1 MSLIN
6 YELCIMNYE
15 LTTALLTFINML
27 CQMAP
32 YLLLGFLMAGVLHVF
47 VPSNFFE
54 RHLAKENF
62 KSVLLAGLIGIPLPL
77 CSCGVIP
84 TAISLRKDGASRGA
98 TVAFMIST
106 PQIGVDSIIATYYMM
121 GLPFAI
127 VRPLVALLTSIAG
140 GAVTTWFSKDEIVVR
155 QNCCCETESSR
166 KNKFVEFLRYSLVDL
181 VQNIGKWLVIGLII
195 GTLITV
201 LIPDSFFANLNLPS
215 IVTMLIVLAIAV
227 PMYVCSTGSIP
238 IAAALIMKGLS
249 PGAALVLL
257 IAGPGVSVAS
267 LLVVGKSLGKKQLLF
282 YLGSII
288 FGSIIGGLFV
298 DYFLPREWFTIT
310 SLCESGNHCAMEGS
324 ALTASWFEI
333 VSGIILVLLLI
344 NAFMLKFNLFRKDAT
359 PVASEI
365 DSATVSN
372 QVVYKIEGMS
382 CNHCKASVE
391 KAIRGLENV
400 ENVEVVLGKQ
410 EAVVTGTPSDEV
422 VKKTVEDLGFV
433 FKGRV

>member
-1 MSLIN
+1 MLNS
-6 YELCIMNYE
+6 
-15 LTTALLTFINML
+15 LLTFINML

-32 YLLLGFLMAGVLHVF
+32 YLLLGFLMAGLLHVF
-47 VPSNFFE
+47 VPTNFFE

-106 PQIGVDSIIATYYMM
+106 PQIGVDSIIATYSMM

-140 GAVTTWFSKDEIVVR
+140 GSVTTLFSKDEIIVR
-155 QNCCCETESSR
+155 QNTSCELRPNGKSR
-166 KNKFVEFLRYSLVDL
+166 ILEFLRYSFIDL
-181 VQNIGKWLVIGLII
+181 VQNIGKWLVIGLVI
-195 GTLITV
+195 GTLITI
-201 LIPDSFFANLNLPS
+201 LIPDTFFTDLNLPS
-215 IVTMLIVLAIAV
+215 IVTMLIVLVIAV

-257 IAGPGVSVAS
+257 IAGPGVSLAS

-288 FGSIIGGLFV
+288 LGSMIGGLFV
-298 DYFLPREWFTIT
+298 DYCLPREWFAIT
-310 SLCESGNHCAMEGS
+310 SLCEVGGHCAIEGS

-333 VSGIILVLLLI
+333 ISGIILVLLLI
-344 NAFMLKFNLFRKDAT
+344 NAFMLKFKIFGKETT
-359 PVASEI
+359 PIVSDVTSLSSEM
-365 DSATVSN
+365 TSN
-372 QVVYKIEGMS
+372 QVIYFIEGMA
-382 CNHCKASVE
+382 CNHCKNSVE
-391 KAIRGLENV
+391 KAIGGLENV
-400 ENVEVVLGKQ
+400 ERVEVVLGRN
-410 EAVVTGTPSDEV
+410 EAIVMGNPSDEV

-433 FKGRV
+433 FKGRK

>member
-1 MSLIN
+1 
-6 YELCIMNYE
+6 
-15 LTTALLTFINML
+15 
-27 CQMAP
+27 MAP
-32 YLLLGFLMAGVLHVF
+32 YLLLGFMMAGVLHVF
-47 VPSNFFE
+47 VPANFFE

-62 KSVLLAGLIGIPLPL
+62 KSVLLAALIGVPLPL

-98 TVAFMIST
+98 TVSFMIST
-106 PQIGVDSIIATYYMM
+106 PQIGVDSIIATYSMM

-127 VRPLVALLTSIAG
+127 VRPIAALLTSIAG

-155 QNCCCETESSR
+155 QNCSCETKEDTR
-166 KNKFVEFLRYSLVDL
+166 NRFIKFLKYSFIDL

-195 GTLITV
+195 GTLIT
-201 LIPDSFFANLNLPS
+201 LLLPDSFFTDLNLPS
-215 IVTMLIVLAIAV
+215 FVTMLIVLLIAI

-238 IAAALIMKGLS
+238 IAAALMLKGLS

-267 LLVVGKSLGKKQLLF
+267 LLVVGKSLGKKQLFF

-288 FGSIIGGLFV
+288 VGSIICGLFV
-298 DYFLPREWFTIT
+298 DNFLPREWFTIT

-333 VSGIILVLLLI
+333 ISGIILVLLLI

-365 DSATVSN
+365 GSVSSSN

-382 CNHCKASVE
+382 CNHCKNSVE
-391 KAIRGLENV
+391 KAIKALDNV
-400 ENVEVVLGKQ
+400 EDVEVVLGKK
-410 EAVVTGTPSDEV
+410 EAVVTGNPNDEI
-422 VKKTVEDLGFV
+422 VKKTVEELGFE
-433 FKGRV
+433 FKGRK

>member
-1 MSLIN
+1 
-6 YELCIMNYE
+6 
-15 LTTALLTFINML
+15 
-27 CQMAP
+27 
-32 YLLLGFLMAGVLHVF
+32 
-47 VPSNFFE
+47 
-54 RHLAKENF
+54 
-62 KSVLLAGLIGIPLPL
+62 
-77 CSCGVIP
+77 
-84 TAISLRKDGASRGA
+84 
-98 TVAFMIST
+98 
-106 PQIGVDSIIATYYMM
+106 
-121 GLPFAI
+121 
-127 VRPLVALLTSIAG
+127 
-140 GAVTTWFSKDEIVVR
+140 
-155 QNCCCETESSR
+155 
-166 KNKFVEFLRYSLVDL
+166 
-181 VQNIGKWLVIGLII
+181 
-195 GTLITV
+195 
-201 LIPDSFFANLNLPS
+201 
-215 IVTMLIVLAIAV
+215 MLIVLAIAV

-365 DSATVSN
+365 DSVSSSN

>member
-1 MSLIN
+1 MI
-6 YELCIMNYE
+6 
-15 LTTALLTFINML
+15 TFINML
-27 CQMAP
+27 SQMAP
-32 YLLLGFLMAGVLHVF
+32 YLLLGFLMAGLLHVF
-47 VPSNFFE
+47 VPANFFE
-54 RHLAKENF
+54 RHLSKENF

-106 PQIGVDSIIATYYMM
+106 PQIGVDSIIATYSMM

-155 QNCCCETESSR
+155 QNNCCEVKSKN
-166 KNKFVEFLRYSLVDL
+166 KNKFIELLRYSFVDL

-310 SLCESGNHCAMEGS
+310 SLCEAGSHCAIEGS

-333 VSGIILVLLLI
+333 ISGIILVLLLI
-344 NAFMLKFNLFRKDAT
+344 NAFINIRNYFSITFNKCIYF
-359 PVASEI
+359 
-365 DSATVSN
+365 
-372 QVVYKIEGMS
+372 KI
-382 CNHCKASVE
+382 
-391 KAIRGLENV
+391 I
-400 ENVEVVLGKQ
+400 
-410 EAVVTGTPSDEV
+410 
-422 VKKTVEDLGFV
+422 
-433 FKGRV
+433 

>member
-1 MSLIN
+1 M
-6 YELCIMNYE
+6 
-15 LTTALLTFINML
+15 
-27 CQMAP
+27 
-32 YLLLGFLMAGVLHVF
+32 
-47 VPSNFFE
+47 
-54 RHLAKENF
+54 
-62 KSVLLAGLIGIPLPL
+62 PL

-106 PQIGVDSIIATYYMM
+106 PQIGVDSIIATYSMM

-155 QNCCCETESSR
+155 QNCNCEVEQ
-166 KNKFVEFLRYSLVDL
+166 KKGNKFVELLKYSFVEL

-201 LIPDSFFANLNLPS
+201 LVPDSFFTNLNLPS
-215 IVTMLIVLAIAV
+215 IVTMLIVLAVAV

-257 IAGPGVSVAS
+257 IAGPGVSIAS

-288 FGSIIGGLFV
+288 FGSIIGGLIV

-310 SLCESGNHCAMEGS
+310 SLCEAGGHCAIEGS

-333 VSGIILVLLLI
+333 ITGIILVLLLI
-344 NAFMLKFNLFRKDAT
+344 NAFMLKFFKKENTVVEGQVIYR
-359 PVASEI
+359 I
-365 DSATVSN
+365 D
-372 QVVYKIEGMS
+372 GMS
-382 CNHCKASVE
+382 CNHCKNSVE
-391 KAIRGLENV
+391 KAIKGLDNV
-400 ENVEVVLGKQ
+400 ENVEVILGKK
-410 EAVVTGTPSDEV
+410 EAVVTGNPSDDA
-422 VKKTVEDLGFV
+422 VKKAVEDLGFE
-433 FKGRV
+433 FKGRR

>member
-1 MSLIN
+1 
-6 YELCIMNYE
+6 MNYE
-15 LTTALLTFINML
+15 LTNALLTFVNML

-32 YLLLGFLMAGVLHVF
+32 YLLLGFLMAGLLHVF

-62 KSVLLAGLIGIPLPL
+62 KSVLLAALIGVPLPL

-98 TVAFMIST
+98 TVSFMIST
-106 PQIGVDSIIATYYMM
+106 PQIGVDSIIATYSMM

-127 VRPLVALLTSIAG
+127 VRPLAALLTSIAG
-140 GAVTTWFSKDEIVVR
+140 GAVTTWFSKDEIIVR
-155 QNCCCETESSR
+155 QNCSCE
-166 KNKFVEFLRYSLVDL
+166 NKDNRRNKLVELLKYSFIDL

-238 IAAALIMKGLS
+238 IAAALMIKGLS

-257 IAGPGVSVAS
+257 IAGPGVSIAS

-288 FGSIIGGLFV
+288 FGSIISGLFV

-310 SLCESGNHCAMEGS
+310 SLCESTGHCASNGVMN
-324 ALTASWFEI
+324 ASWFEI
-333 VSGIILVLLLI
+333 ISGIVLVLLLI
-344 NAFMLKFNLFRKDAT
+344 NAFMLKFFKKEESIN
-359 PVASEI
+359 E
-365 DSATVSN
+365 N
-372 QVVYKIEGMS
+372 QVIYRIDGMS
-382 CNHCKASVE
+382 CNHCKNSVE
-391 KAIRGLENV
+391 KAIKALDNV
-400 ENVEVVLGKQ
+400 ENVEVILGKK
-410 EAVVTGTPSDEV
+410 EAVVTGKPNDEI
-422 VKKTVEDLGFV
+422 VKKTVEELGFE
-433 FKGRV
+433 FKGRK

>member
-1 MSLIN
+1 MI
-6 YELCIMNYE
+6 
-15 LTTALLTFINML
+15 TFINML
-27 CQMAP
+27 SQMAP
-32 YLLLGFLMAGVLHVF
+32 YLLLGFLMAGLLHVF
-47 VPSNFFE
+47 VPANFFE
-54 RHLAKENF
+54 RHLSKENF

-106 PQIGVDSIIATYYMM
+106 PQIGVDSIIATYSMM

-155 QNCCCETESSR
+155 QNNCCEVKSKT
-166 KNKFVEFLRYSLVDL
+166 KNKFVELLRYSFIDL

-215 IVTMLIVLAIAV
+215 IVTMLIVLAVAV

-288 FGSIIGGLFV
+288 TGSIIGGLFV

-310 SLCESGNHCAMEGS
+310 SLCEAGSHCAIEGS

-333 VSGIILVLLLI
+333 ISGIILVLLLI
-344 NAFMLKFNLFRKDAT
+344 NAFMLKFFKNSRDVT
-359 PVASEI
+359 PVASS
-365 DSATVSN
+365 DNVTPVASSDDN
-372 QVVYKIEGMS
+372 QVIYRIEGMS
-382 CNHCKASVE
+382 CNHCKNSVE

-400 ENVEVVLGKQ
+400 ENVEVVLGKK
-410 EAVVTGTPSDEV
+410 EAVVTGKPSDED
-422 VKKTVEDLGFV
+422 VKKAVEELGFE
-433 FKGRV
+433 FKGRK

>member
-1 MSLIN
+1 
-6 YELCIMNYE
+6 MNYE
-15 LTTALLTFINML
+15 LTNALLTFVNML

-32 YLLLGFLMAGVLHVF
+32 YLLLGFLMAGLLHVF

-62 KSVLLAGLIGIPLPL
+62 KSVLLAALIGVPLPL

-98 TVAFMIST
+98 TVSFMIST
-106 PQIGVDSIIATYYMM
+106 PQIGVDSIIATYSMM

-127 VRPLVALLTSIAG
+127 VRPLAALLTSIAG
-140 GAVTTWFSKDEIVVR
+140 GAVTTWFSKDEIIVR
-155 QNCCCETESSR
+155 QNCSCE
-166 KNKFVEFLRYSLVDL
+166 NKDNRRNKLVELLKYSFIDL

-238 IAAALIMKGLS
+238 IAAALMLKGLS

-257 IAGPGVSVAS
+257 IAGPGVSIAS

-288 FGSIIGGLFV
+288 FGSIISGLFV
-298 DYFLPREWFTIT
+298 DYFLPREWFAIT
-310 SLCESGNHCAMEGS
+310 SLCESTGHCASNGVMN
-324 ALTASWFEI
+324 ASWFEI
-333 VSGIILVLLLI
+333 ISGIVLVLLLI
-344 NAFMLKFNLFRKDAT
+344 NAFMLKFFKKEESIN
-359 PVASEI
+359 E
-365 DSATVSN
+365 N
-372 QVVYKIEGMS
+372 QVIYRIDGMS
-382 CNHCKASVE
+382 CNHCKNSVE
-391 KAIRGLENV
+391 KAIKALDNV
-400 ENVEVVLGKQ
+400 ENVEVVLGKK
-410 EAVVTGTPSDEV
+410 EAVVTGKPNDEI
-422 VKKTVEDLGFV
+422 VKKTVEELGFE
-433 FKGRV
+433 FKGRK

>member
-1 MSLIN
+1 MTYDLSN
-6 YELCIMNYE
+6 G
-15 LTTALLTFINML
+15 LLTFFNML

-32 YLLLGFLMAGVLHVF
+32 YLLLGFLMAGLLHVF

-62 KSVLLAGLIGIPLPL
+62 KSVLLAALIGVPLPL

-98 TVAFMIST
+98 TVSFMIST
-106 PQIGVDSIIATYYMM
+106 PQIGVDSIIATYSMM

-127 VRPLVALLTSIAG
+127 VRPLAALLTSIAG
-140 GAVTTWFSKDEIVVR
+140 GAVTTWFSKDEIIVR
-155 QNCCCETESSR
+155 QNCSCE
-166 KNKFVEFLRYSLVDL
+166 NKDNRRNKLVELLKYSFIDL

-238 IAAALIMKGLS
+238 IAAALMLKGLS

-257 IAGPGVSVAS
+257 IAGPGVSIAS

-288 FGSIIGGLFV
+288 FGSIISGLFV
-298 DYFLPREWFTIT
+298 DYFLPREWFAIT
-310 SLCESGNHCAMEGS
+310 SLCESTGHCASNGVMN
-324 ALTASWFEI
+324 ASWFEI
-333 VSGIILVLLLI
+333 ISGIVLVLLLI
-344 NAFMLKFNLFRKDAT
+344 NAFMLKFFKKEESIN
-359 PVASEI
+359 E
-365 DSATVSN
+365 N
-372 QVVYKIEGMS
+372 QVIYRIDGMS
-382 CNHCKASVE
+382 CNHCKNSVE
-391 KAIRGLENV
+391 KAIKALDNV
-400 ENVEVVLGKQ
+400 ENVEVILGKK
-410 EAVVTGTPSDEV
+410 EAVVTGKPNDEI
-422 VKKTVEDLGFV
+422 VKKTVEELGFE
-433 FKGRV
+433 FKGRK

>member
-1 MSLIN
+1 MLNS
-6 YELCIMNYE
+6 
-15 LTTALLTFINML
+15 LLTFINML

-32 YLLLGFLMAGVLHVF
+32 YLLLGFLMAGLLHVF
-47 VPSNFFE
+47 VPTNFFE

-106 PQIGVDSIIATYYMM
+106 PQIGVDSIIATYSMM

-140 GAVTTWFSKDEIVVR
+140 GSVTTLFSKDEIIVR
-155 QNCCCETESSR
+155 QNTSCELRPKGKSR
-166 KNKFVEFLRYSLVDL
+166 ILEFLRYSFIDL
-181 VQNIGKWLVIGLII
+181 VQNIGKWLVIGLVI
-195 GTLITV
+195 GTLITI
-201 LIPDSFFANLNLPS
+201 LIPDTFFTDLNLPS
-215 IVTMLIVLAIAV
+215 IVTMLIVLVIAV

-257 IAGPGVSVAS
+257 IAGPGVSLAS

-288 FGSIIGGLFV
+288 LGSMIGGLFV
-298 DYFLPREWFTIT
+298 DYCLPREWFAIT
-310 SLCESGNHCAMEGS
+310 SLCEVGGHCAIEGS

-333 VSGIILVLLLI
+333 ISGIILVLLLI
-344 NAFMLKFNLFRKDAT
+344 NAFMLKFKIFGKETT
-359 PVASEI
+359 PIVSDVTSLSSEM
-365 DSATVSN
+365 TSN
-372 QVVYKIEGMS
+372 QVVYFIEGMA
-382 CNHCKASVE
+382 CNHCKNSVE
-391 KAIRGLENV
+391 KAIGGLENV
-400 ENVEVVLGKQ
+400 ERVEVVLGRN
-410 EAVVTGTPSDEV
+410 EAIVMGNPSDEV

-433 FKGRV
+433 FKGRK

>member
-1 MSLIN
+1 M
-6 YELCIMNYE
+6 E
-15 LTTALLTFINML
+15 TFLNML
-27 CQMAP
+27 FQMAP

-54 RHLAKENF
+54 RHLSKENF
-62 KSVLLAGLIGIPLPL
+62 KSVLLAALIGIPLPL

-98 TVAFMIST
+98 TVAFMTST
-106 PQIGVDSIIATYYMM
+106 PQIGVDSIIATYSMM

-127 VRPLVALLTSIAG
+127 IRPIVALLTSIAG

-155 QNCCCETESSR
+155 QNCSCNTE
-166 KNKFVEFLRYSLVDL
+166 KKIENKIIELLRYSFIDL

-195 GTLITV
+195 GTLITILV
-201 LIPDSFFANLNLPS
+201 PDSFFTDLNLPS

-267 LLVVGKSLGKKQLLF
+267 LLVVGKSLGRKQLLF

-310 SLCESGNHCAMEGS
+310 SLCNIGGHCAIEGS
-324 ALTASWFEI
+324 GLTASWFEI
-333 VSGIILVLLLI
+333 VSGILLIILLI
-344 NAFMLKFNLFRKDAT
+344 NAFMFKLFKKEKA
-359 PVASEI
+359 I
-365 DSATVSN
+365 DEN
-372 QVVYKIEGMS
+372 QVIYRIDGMS
-382 CNHCKASVE
+382 CNHCKNSVE

-400 ENVEVVLGKQ
+400 ENVEVILGKK
-410 EAVVTGTPSDEV
+410 EAVVTGKPDDET
-422 VKKTVEDLGFV
+422 VKKTVEELGFE
-433 FKGRV
+433 FKGRK

>member
-1 MSLIN
+1 MI
-6 YELCIMNYE
+6 
-15 LTTALLTFINML
+15 TFINML

-32 YLLLGFLMAGVLHVF
+32 YLILGFLMAGVLHVF

-54 RHLAKENF
+54 RHLSKENF
-62 KSVLLAGLIGIPLPL
+62 KSVLLAALIGVPLPL

-106 PQIGVDSIIATYYMM
+106 PQIGVDSIIATYSMM

-127 VRPLVALLTSIAG
+127 VRPLAALLTSIAG
-140 GAVTTWFSKDEIVVR
+140 GAVTTWFSKDEIIVR
-155 QNCCCETESSR
+155 QNCTCESEE
-166 KNKFVEFLRYSLVDL
+166 KKQNKFVEFLRYSLVDL

-195 GTLITV
+195 GSLITV
-201 LIPDSFFANLNLPS
+201 LVPDSFFTDLNLPS

-267 LLVVGKSLGKKQLLF
+267 LLVVGKSLGRKQLIF

-288 FGSIIGGLFV
+288 IGSIAAGLFI
-298 DYFLPREWFTIT
+298 DYLLPREWFTIT
-310 SLCESGNHCAMEGS
+310 SLCESGSHCAMEGS
-324 ALTASWFEI
+324 GLSASWFEI
-333 VSGIILVLLLI
+333 ISGIVLVLLLI
-344 NAFMLKFNLFRKDAT
+344 NAFMLKLFKKEK
-359 PVASEI
+359 VADE
-365 DSATVSN
+365 N
-372 QVVYKIEGMS
+372 QVIYRIDGMS
-382 CNHCKASVE
+382 CNHCKNSVE
-391 KAIRGLENV
+391 KAIRGIEGV
-400 ENVEVVLGKQ
+400 EEVEVILGKK
-410 EAVVTGTPSDEV
+410 EAVVTGTPNDDT
-422 VKKTVEDLGFV
+422 VKKVVEELGFE
-433 FKGRV
+433 FKGRK

>member
-1 MSLIN
+1 
-6 YELCIMNYE
+6 
-15 LTTALLTFINML
+15 
-27 CQMAP
+27 
-32 YLLLGFLMAGVLHVF
+32 MAGLLHVF
-47 VPSNFFE
+47 VPTNFFE

-106 PQIGVDSIIATYYMM
+106 PQIGVDSIIATYSMM

-140 GAVTTWFSKDEIVVR
+140 GSVTTLFSKDEIIVR
-155 QNCCCETESSR
+155 QNTSCELRPNGKSR
-166 KNKFVEFLRYSLVDL
+166 ILEFLRYSFIDL
-181 VQNIGKWLVIGLII
+181 VQNIGKWLVIGLVI
-195 GTLITV
+195 GTLITILV
-201 LIPDSFFANLNLPS
+201 PDTFFTDLNLQS
-215 IVTMLIVLAIAV
+215 IVTMLIVLVIAV

-257 IAGPGVSVAS
+257 IAGPGVSLAS

-288 FGSIIGGLFV
+288 LGSMIGGLFV
-298 DYFLPREWFTIT
+298 DYCLPREWFAIT
-310 SLCESGNHCAMEGS
+310 SLCEVGGHCAIEGS

-333 VSGIILVLLLI
+333 ISGIILVLLLI
-344 NAFMLKFNLFRKDAT
+344 NAFMLKFKIFGKETT
-359 PVASEI
+359 PIVSDVTSLSSEM
-365 DSATVSN
+365 TSN
-372 QVVYKIEGMS
+372 QVVYFIEGI
-382 CNHCKASVE
+382 AF
-391 KAIRGLENV
+391 
-400 ENVEVVLGKQ
+400 
-410 EAVVTGTPSDEV
+410 
-422 VKKTVEDLGFV
+422 KK
-433 FKGRV
+433 

>member
-1 MSLIN
+1 MDNELQSLFS
-6 YELCIMNYE
+6 
-15 LTTALLTFINML
+15 TDSLLTFVNML
-27 CQMAP
+27 FQMAP
-32 YLLLGFLMAGVLHVF
+32 YLLLGFLMAGILHVF

-54 RHLAKENF
+54 RYLAKENF
-62 KSVLLAGLIGIPLPL
+62 KSVLLAGLLGIPLPL

-106 PQIGVDSIIATYYMM
+106 PQIGVDSIIATYSMM

-155 QNCCCETESSR
+155 QNCACEIKEKKSNR
-166 KNKFVEFLRYSLVDL
+166 FVELLRYSFVEL

-195 GTLITV
+195 GTLITILV
-201 LIPDSFFANLNLPS
+201 PDSFFTDLNLPS
-215 IVTMLIVLAIAV
+215 IVTMLIVLAVAV

-257 IAGPGVSVAS
+257 IAGPGVSIAS
-267 LLVVGKSLGKKQLLF
+267 LLVVGKSLGRKQLLF

-288 FGSIIGGLFV
+288 IGSIFGGLFI

-310 SLCESGNHCAMEGS
+310 SLCEAGGHCAIEGS
-324 ALTASWFEI
+324 GLTASWFEI
-333 VSGIILVLLLI
+333 ISGVILSLLLI
-344 NAFMLKFNLFRKDAT
+344 NAFMFKLFKK
-359 PVASEI
+359 EE
-365 DSATVSN
+365 TVNEN
-372 QVVYKIEGMS
+372 QVVYRIDGMS
-382 CNHCKASVE
+382 CNHCKNSVE
-391 KAIRGLENV
+391 KAIRGLDNV
-400 ENVEVVLGKQ
+400 ENVEVVLGKKEAIVTGKAND
-410 EAVVTGTPSDEV
+410 EAV
-422 VKKTVEDLGFV
+422 KKAVEDLGFEY
-433 FKGRV
+433 KGRK

>member
-1 MSLIN
+1 
-6 YELCIMNYE
+6 
-15 LTTALLTFINML
+15 
-27 CQMAP
+27 
-32 YLLLGFLMAGVLHVF
+32 MAGLLHVF
-47 VPSNFFE
+47 VPTNFFE

-106 PQIGVDSIIATYYMM
+106 PQIGVDSIIATYSMM

-140 GAVTTWFSKDEIVVR
+140 GSVTTLFSKDEIIVR
-155 QNCCCETESSR
+155 QNTSCELRPNGKSR
-166 KNKFVEFLRYSLVDL
+166 ILEFLRYSFIDL
-181 VQNIGKWLVIGLII
+181 VQNIGKWLVIGLVI
-195 GTLITV
+195 GTLITI
-201 LIPDSFFANLNLPS
+201 LIPDTFFTDLNLPS
-215 IVTMLIVLAIAV
+215 IVTMLIVLVIAV

-257 IAGPGVSVAS
+257 IAGPGVSLAS

-288 FGSIIGGLFV
+288 LGSMIGGLFV
-298 DYFLPREWFTIT
+298 DYCLPREWFAIT
-310 SLCESGNHCAMEGS
+310 SLCEVGGHCAIEGS

-333 VSGIILVLLLI
+333 ISGIILVLLLI
-344 NAFMLKFNLFRKDAT
+344 NAFMLKFKIFGKETT
-359 PVASEI
+359 PIVSDVTSLSSEM
-365 DSATVSN
+365 TSN
-372 QVVYKIEGMS
+372 QVVYFIEGMA
-382 CNHCKASVE
+382 CNHCKNSVE
-391 KAIRGLENV
+391 KAIGGLENV
-400 ENVEVVLGKQ
+400 ERVEVVLGRN
-410 EAVVTGTPSDEV
+410 EAIVMGNPSDEV

-433 FKGRV
+433 FKGRK

>member
-1 MSLIN
+1 
-6 YELCIMNYE
+6 MNYE
-15 LTTALLTFINML
+15 LTNALLTFVNML

-32 YLLLGFLMAGVLHVF
+32 YLLLGFLMAGLLHVF

-62 KSVLLAGLIGIPLPL
+62 KSVLLAALIGVPLPL

-98 TVAFMIST
+98 TVSFMIST
-106 PQIGVDSIIATYYMM
+106 PQIGVDSIIATYSMM

-127 VRPLVALLTSIAG
+127 VRPLAALLTSIAG
-140 GAVTTWFSKDEIVVR
+140 GAVTTWFSKDEIIVR
-155 QNCCCETESSR
+155 QNCSCE
-166 KNKFVEFLRYSLVDL
+166 NKDNRRNKLVELMKYSFIDL

-238 IAAALIMKGLS
+238 IAAALMLKGLS
-249 PGAALVLL
+249 PGSALVLL
-257 IAGPGVSVAS
+257 IAGPGVSIAS

-288 FGSIIGGLFV
+288 FGSIISGLFV
-298 DYFLPREWFTIT
+298 DYFLPREWFAIT
-310 SLCESGNHCAMEGS
+310 SLCESTGHCASNGVMN
-324 ALTASWFEI
+324 ASWFEI
-333 VSGIILVLLLI
+333 ISGIVLVLLLI
-344 NAFMLKFNLFRKDAT
+344 NAFMLKLFKKEE
-359 PVASEI
+359 SINE
-365 DSATVSN
+365 N
-372 QVVYKIEGMS
+372 QVIYRIDGMS
-382 CNHCKASVE
+382 CNHCKNSVE
-391 KAIRGLENV
+391 KAIKALDNV
-400 ENVEVVLGKQ
+400 ENVEVILGKK
-410 EAVVTGTPSDEV
+410 EAVVTGKPNDEI
-422 VKKTVEDLGFV
+422 VKKTVEELGFE
-433 FKGRV
+433 FKGRK

>member
-1 MSLIN
+1 MH
-6 YELCIMNYE
+6 YE
-15 LTTALLTFINML
+15 LTNSLLTFINML

-47 VPSNFFE
+47 VPKNFFE
-54 RHLAKENF
+54 RHLSKENF
-62 KSVLLAGLIGIPLPL
+62 KSVLLAGLLGVPLPL

-106 PQIGVDSIIATYYMM
+106 PQIGVDSIIATYSMM

-127 VRPLVALLTSIAG
+127 VRPLVALLTSVAG
-140 GAVTTWFSKDEIVVR
+140 GAVTTWFSKDEIVIR
-155 QNCCCETESSR
+155 QNNCCEAATNY
-166 KNKFVEFLRYSLVDL
+166 KNKFVELLRYSFIEL

-288 FGSIIGGLFV
+288 FGSITGGLFV
-298 DYFLPREWFTIT
+298 DYFLPREWFSIT
-310 SLCESGNHCAMEGS
+310 SLCQSGSHCAIGS
-324 ALTASWFEI
+324 SGLAISWFEI
-333 VSGIILVLLLI
+333 ISGIILVLLLI
-344 NAFMLKFNLFRKDAT
+344 NAFMLKLFNRKDANS
-359 PVASEI
+359 VVSSNDDQVIYRI
-365 DSATVSN
+365 D
-372 QVVYKIEGMS
+372 GMS
-382 CNHCKASVE
+382 CNHCKNAVE
-391 KAIRGLENV
+391 KAIKSLENV
-400 ENVEVVLGKQ
+400 ENVEVILGKK
-410 EAVVTGTPSDEV
+410 EAIVTGKPSDEA
-422 VKKTVEDLGFV
+422 VKKAVEDLGFE
-433 FKGRV
+433 FKGRE

>member
-1 MSLIN
+1 M
-6 YELCIMNYE
+6 E
-15 LTTALLTFINML
+15 TFLNML
-27 CQMAP
+27 FQMAP

-54 RHLAKENF
+54 RHLSKENF
-62 KSVLLAGLIGIPLPL
+62 KSVLLASLIGIPLPL

-98 TVAFMIST
+98 TVAFMTST
-106 PQIGVDSIIATYYMM
+106 PQIGVDSIIATYSMM

-127 VRPLVALLTSIAG
+127 VRPIVALLTSIAG
-140 GAVTTWFSKDEIVVR
+140 GAVTTWFSKDEIVVK
-155 QNCCCETESSR
+155 QNCSCNTE
-166 KNKFVEFLRYSLVDL
+166 KKIGNKIIELLRYSFIDL

-195 GTLITV
+195 GTLITILV
-201 LIPDSFFANLNLPS
+201 PDSFFTDLNLPS

-267 LLVVGKSLGKKQLLF
+267 LLVVGKSLGRKQLLF

-310 SLCESGNHCAMEGS
+310 SLCDAGSHCAIEGS
-324 ALTASWFEI
+324 GLTASWLEI
-333 VSGIILVLLLI
+333 VSGILLIILLI
-344 NAFMLKFNLFRKDAT
+344 NAFMFKLFKKEKT
-359 PVASEI
+359 I
-365 DSATVSN
+365 DEN
-372 QVVYKIEGMS
+372 QVIYRIDGMS
-382 CNHCKASVE
+382 CNHCKNSVE

-400 ENVEVVLGKQ
+400 ENVEVILGKK
-410 EAVVTGTPSDEV
+410 EAVVTGKPDDEV
-422 VKKTVEDLGFV
+422 VKHTVEELGFE
-433 FKGRV
+433 FKGRK

>member
-1 MSLIN
+1 M
-6 YELCIMNYE
+6 E
-15 LTTALLTFINML
+15 TFLNML
-27 CQMAP
+27 FQMAP

-54 RHLAKENF
+54 RHLSKENF
-62 KSVLLAGLIGIPLPL
+62 KSVLLAALIGIPLPL

-98 TVAFMIST
+98 TVAFMTST
-106 PQIGVDSIIATYYMM
+106 PQIGVDSIIATYSMM

-127 VRPLVALLTSIAG
+127 VRPIVALLTSIAG
-140 GAVTTWFSKDEIVVR
+140 GAVTTWFSKDEIVVK
-155 QNCCCETESSR
+155 QNCSCNTE
-166 KNKFVEFLRYSLVDL
+166 KKIGNKIIELLRYSFIDL

-195 GTLITV
+195 GTLITILV
-201 LIPDSFFANLNLPS
+201 PDSFFTDLNLPS

-267 LLVVGKSLGKKQLLF
+267 LLVVGKSLGRKQLLF

-310 SLCESGNHCAMEGS
+310 SLCDAGSHCAIEGS
-324 ALTASWFEI
+324 GLTASWLEI
-333 VSGIILVLLLI
+333 VSGILLIILLI
-344 NAFMLKFNLFRKDAT
+344 NAFMFKLFKKEKT
-359 PVASEI
+359 I
-365 DSATVSN
+365 DEN
-372 QVVYKIEGMS
+372 QVIYRIDGMS
-382 CNHCKASVE
+382 CNHCKNSVE

-400 ENVEVVLGKQ
+400 ENVEVILGKK
-410 EAVVTGTPSDEV
+410 EAVVTGKPDDEV
-422 VKKTVEDLGFV
+422 VKQTVEELGFE
-433 FKGRV
+433 FKGRK

>member
-1 MSLIN
+1 
-6 YELCIMNYE
+6 MNYE
-15 LTTALLTFINML
+15 LTNALLTFVNML

-32 YLLLGFLMAGVLHVF
+32 YLLLGFLMAGLLHVF

-62 KSVLLAGLIGIPLPL
+62 KSVLLAALIGVPLPL

-98 TVAFMIST
+98 TVSFMIST
-106 PQIGVDSIIATYYMM
+106 PQIGVDSIIATYSMM

-127 VRPLVALLTSIAG
+127 VRPLAALLTSIAG
-140 GAVTTWFSKDEIVVR
+140 GAVTTWFSKDEIIVR
-155 QNCCCETESSR
+155 QNCSCE
-166 KNKFVEFLRYSLVDL
+166 NKDNRRNKLVELMKYSFIDL

-238 IAAALIMKGLS
+238 IAAALMLKGLS

-257 IAGPGVSVAS
+257 IAGPGVSIAS

-288 FGSIIGGLFV
+288 FGSIISGLFV

-310 SLCESGNHCAMEGS
+310 SLCESTGHCASNGVMN
-324 ALTASWFEI
+324 ASWFEI
-333 VSGIILVLLLI
+333 ISGIVLVLLLI
-344 NAFMLKFNLFRKDAT
+344 NAFMLKFFKKEESIN
-359 PVASEI
+359 E
-365 DSATVSN
+365 N
-372 QVVYKIEGMS
+372 QVIYRIDGMS
-382 CNHCKASVE
+382 CNHCKNSVE
-391 KAIRGLENV
+391 KAIKALDNV
-400 ENVEVVLGKQ
+400 ENVEVILGKK
-410 EAVVTGTPSDEV
+410 EAVVTGKPNDEI
-422 VKKTVEDLGFV
+422 VKKTVEELGFE
-433 FKGRV
+433 FKGRK